1 MCVKLCQHHRGG
13 RHPIHQGNAS
23 ARAHASSGPATR
35 SAAVLRPVRR
45 ADPDARI
52 RQRHARSSSAVP
64 SLFRPHQGS
73 WNARAPR
80 RIYTAHQAAVSL
92 PWGYASGI
100 AVTDAEQHKALERWQ
115 LDQNA
120 VRATAFFSSPA
131 QILQLR
137 MTAAATLTVSQL
149 GTSLG
154 PRMVRARGDQD
165 AVTVKVTMK
174 QPRLRPALA
183 TSSHVP
189 GTGMGIPDG

>member
-1 MCVKLCQHHRGG
+1 MSRRRGSCG
-13 RHPIHQGNAS
+13 
-23 ARAHASSGPATR
+23 HAGALLPVR
-35 SAAVLRPVRR
+35 PLRP
-45 ADPDARI
+45 AL
-52 RQRHARSSSAVP
+52 SK
-64 SLFRPHQGS
+64 
-73 WNARAPR
+73 PR
-80 RIYTAHQAAVSL
+80 GDHF
-92 PWGYASGI
+92 
-100 AVTDAEQHKALERWQ
+100 
-115 LDQNA
+115 NA